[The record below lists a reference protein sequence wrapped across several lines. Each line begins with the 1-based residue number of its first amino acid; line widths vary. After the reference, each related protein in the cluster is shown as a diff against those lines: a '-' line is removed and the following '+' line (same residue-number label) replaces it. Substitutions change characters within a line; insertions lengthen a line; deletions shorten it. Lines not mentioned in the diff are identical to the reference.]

1 MRYFCY
7 SRQEA
12 FALDYL
18 FRPNFFIKRK
28 TDVIKI
34 WLDLIRIIITV
45 PYSSDRRNKEII
57 IFKNENFKRVFFLRD
72 NQIVSLNFP
81 FRLIH
86 LDNNLLRVY
95 LKDQNITSIELSK
108 LQEILNGEEF
118 FSSCFYSDIDRIF
131 NTQEEDR
138 IWLLLKE
145 ILLAEDGYI
154 RYDYD
159 MEHHPDVPHHFD
171 IFFTNNSTFKL
182 GLRSEINLDAMI
194 DILDR
199 NTNIYFVNR

>member
-1 MRYFCY
+1 MEYFCY
-7 SRQEA
+7 SKQEA
-12 FALDYL
+12 FALGYL
-18 FRPNFFIKRK
+18 FESNFFIKRK
-28 TDVIKI
+28 TDVIKV
-34 WLDLIRIIITV
+34 WLDLVRILITV
-45 PYSSDRRNKEII
+45 PYSYNRQDKEII

-81 FRLIH
+81 FKLVPT
-86 LDNNLLRVY
+86 DNNLLEIYIR
-95 LKDQNITSIELSK
+95 DQKMTGVELSK
-108 LQEILNGEEF
+108 LQEILNSEEF

-131 NTQEEDR
+131 NTEEEDK

-145 ILLAEDGYI
+145 VLLAEDGYI

-159 MEHHPDVPHHFD
+159 IEHHPDVPNHFD

-182 GLRSEINLDAMI
+182 GLRSAINLDLMI
-194 DILDR
+194 DILDK